1 MWFVATAVKSGI
13 LQKNRIPDT
22 AIFVRSAD
30 TVKERRHPMD
40 KLFVIYLVVLFFLVV
55 VIGLMRE
62 EIKQLQQDKRDWK
75 NRYYAAAQIK
85 AKRE

>member
-1 MWFVATAVKSGI
+1 
-13 LQKNRIPDT
+13 
-22 AIFVRSAD
+22 
-30 TVKERRHPMD
+30 MD

>member
-1 MWFVATAVKSGI
+1 
-13 LQKNRIPDT
+13 
-22 AIFVRSAD
+22 
-30 TVKERRHPMD
+30 MD

-62 EIKQLQQDKRDWK
+62 EIKQLQQGKRDWK

-85 AKRE
+85 AKDRI